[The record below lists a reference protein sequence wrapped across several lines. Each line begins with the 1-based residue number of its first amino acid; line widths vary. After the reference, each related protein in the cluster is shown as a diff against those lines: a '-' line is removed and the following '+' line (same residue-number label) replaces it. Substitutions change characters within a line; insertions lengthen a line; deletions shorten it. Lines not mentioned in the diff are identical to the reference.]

1 VPCGGRSSR
10 CASTSHGYAAATP
23 FSLSLILYL
32 TPRER
37 RMLVAL
43 ALTEQL
49 LPLGETVPHTPT
61 DERVDVVLCAD
72 ADACVY
78 ATLPGP

>member
-1 VPCGGRSSR
+1 
-10 CASTSHGYAAATP
+10 
-23 FSLSLILYL
+23 
-32 TPRER
+32 
-37 RMLVAL
+37 MLVAL

-61 DERVDVVLCAD
+61 DERVDAVLCAD